1 MYNVSVIGGAGHI
14 GLPFSCFMQNMGYNI
29 TIIDTNLTAL
39 SQIRSGI
46 APFFED
52 GLDVALA
59 KALKNGLNLESTSD
73 NLKQSDY
80 TVLTIGTSSN
90 NKDKKL
96 FRKIVDDL
104 ILKSKDGSNLIL
116 RSTIDNESFNYLKKN
131 DNLKDKKIK
140 VAYCPER
147 IAEGYALEEI
157 ASLPQIIGL
166 ENKLDY
172 KIFSK
177 FFEKLK
183 IKTLETSIDNAIFIK
198 LFSNAYRYAS
208 FNLINEFSNIAV
220 HNGLDFDE
228 IYNIAKL
235 DYPRLDNAPHVGL
248 VGGPCLPKD
257 FQTFQKN
264 YKIENKL
271 LERFLVTEEY
281 FLENIVKYCK
291 DFFNSNKIIQLGA
304 TFKPESDD
312 IRTST
317 SLAIYNKL
325 QVEGFDVYL
334 VDPHVR
340 EESKIKLFNYEDVFN
355 ITENVIIT
363 TNHKIFLNYD
373 FENKKVIRIGN

>member
-14 GLPFSCFMQNMGYNI
+14 GLPFSCFMQDMGYNI

-104 ILKSKDGSNLIL
+104 ILNSKAGSNLIL

-157 ASLPQIIGL
+157 TSLPQIIGV

-177 FFEKLK
+177 FFEKLN
-183 IKTLETSIDNAIFIK
+183 IKTIETSIDNAIFIK

-325 QVEGFDVYL
+325 QDEGFDVYL

-373 FENKKVIRIGN
+373 LENKKVIRIGN

>member
-14 GLPFSCFMQNMGYNI
+14 GLPFSCFMQNMGYNV

-52 GLDVALA
+52 GLDMALA

-104 ILKSKDGSNLIL
+104 ILNSKAGSNLIL

-157 ASLPQIIGL
+157 TSLPQIIGV

-177 FFEKLK
+177 FFEKLN
-183 IKTLETSIDNAIFIK
+183 IKTIETSIDNAIFIK

-317 SLAIYNKL
+317 SLAIYKKL
-325 QVEGFDVYL
+325 QDEGFDVYL

-373 FENKKVIRIGN
+373 LENKKVIKIGN

>member
-1 MYNVSVIGGAGHI
+1 MYKVSVIGGAGHI
-14 GLPFSCFMQNMGYNI
+14 GLPFSCFMQNMGYKI
-29 TIIDTNLTAL
+29 TIIDIDSTAL
-39 SQIRSGI
+39 NQIRLGR
-46 APFFED
+46 APFFEE
-52 GLDVALA
+52 GLDVALEE
-59 KALKNGLNLESTSD
+59 ALKKGLILESTFD

-80 TVLTIGTSSN
+80 IVLTIGTSSN
-90 NKDKKL
+90 IKDKKL
-96 FRKIVDDL
+96 FKKIVDDL
-104 ILKSKDGSNLIL
+104 ILKSKAGSNLIL

-131 DNLKDKKIK
+131 QKLKDKEIK
-140 VAYCPER
+140 FAYCPER

-157 ASLPQIIGL
+157 TTLPQIIGVD
-166 ENKLDY
+166 NDLDY

-177 FFEKLK
+177 FFEKLN
-183 IKTLETSIDNAIFIK
+183 IKTLKTSIYNAIFIK

-220 HNGLDFDE
+220 QNGLDFED

-235 DYPRLDNAPHVGL
+235 DYPRLENAPHVGL

-264 YKIENKL
+264 YKNKNKL

-281 FLENIVKYCK
+281 FLDNIVKQCK
-291 DFFNSNKIIQLGA
+291 DYFNSNKIIQLGA

-312 IRTST
+312 IRTSP

-325 QVEGFDVYL
+325 LKEGFEVYL
-334 VDPHVR
+334 VDPHVKT
-340 EESKIKLFNYEDVFN
+340 ESKIKLFEYKNIVN
-355 ITENVIIT
+355 ITNNIIIS

-373 FENKKVIRIGN
+373 FENKKVLRFGN